1 MSVQTP
7 HFLLYSQATP
17 SALAAIEGESGR
29 WRFVLESADGAPP
42 LEAEDEEPETSAERL
57 KLLAIVRGLEA
68 LEQPS
73 RVTLVSPGPTISRG
87 IRYGLAQW
95 RENGWQ
101 WERYGKLLPVKNCDL
116 WQRSE
121 RAAAIHDV
129 VCRERTGA
137 LADDLDTVC
146 HEARPGTRSDE
157 RMASPPRVVHREH
170 RGRQLRID
178 IPGGAATEPGREN
191 AATRPRRAVP
201 SPRPGFAR
209 RLLSAVRLA
218 ASLVA
223 SSVAKSELR

>member
-1 MSVQTP
+1 MSVRAP

-29 WRFVLESADGAPP
+29 WRFVLESADGTPA

-73 RVTLVSPGPTISRG
+73 RVTLVAPGPTISRG

-101 WERYGKLLPVKNCDL
+101 WERYGQLSPVKNCDL
-116 WQRSE
+116 WQRIE
-121 RAAAIHDV
+121 RAAAIHEV
-129 VCRERTGA
+129 VCRERTSA
-137 LADDLDTVC
+137 TADDLD
-146 HEARPGTRSDE
+146 ESRREPPAG
-157 RMASPPRVVHREH
+157 PRVIQRQH

-178 IPGGAATEPGREN
+178 IPAGPAEEPGRGN
-191 AATRPRRAVP
+191 AASRPRRAVP
-201 SPRPGFAR
+201 PPRTGLVS
-209 RLLSAVRLA
+209 RLLAALRLA

-223 SSVAKSELR
+223 SSLAKSELR

>member
-73 RVTLVSPGPTISRG
+73 RVTLVAPGSTISRG

-101 WERYGKLLPVKNCDL
+101 WERYGKLSPVKNCDL
-116 WQRSE
+116 WQRIE
-121 RAAAIHDV
+121 RATAIHEV
-129 VCRERTGA
+129 ECRERGTA
-137 LADDLDTVC
+137 LSDDLA
-146 HEARPGTRSDE
+146 HSRPATRPSNE
-157 RMASPPRVVHREH
+157 RSISRQH

-178 IPGGAATEPGREN
+178 IPRSAAGESTSDS
-191 AATRPRRAVP
+191 AASRRRRHALP
-201 SPRPGFAR
+201 SRPGVVG
-209 RLLSAVRLA
+209 RLLSAVSFV
-218 ASLVA
+218 ASLLA
-223 SSVAKSELR
+223 STVAKSELR

>member
-1 MSVQTP
+1 MSVRAP

-29 WRFVLESADGAPP
+29 WRFVLESADGTPA

-101 WERYGKLLPVKNCDL
+101 WERYGQLSPVKNCDL
-116 WQRSE
+116 WQRIE
-121 RAAAIHDV
+121 RATAIHEI
-129 VCRERTGA
+129 VCRERTA
-137 LADDLDTVC
+137 TADDLDESRREITS
-146 HEARPGTRSDE
+146 E
-157 RMASPPRVVHREH
+157 PRVIQRQH

-178 IPGGAATEPGREN
+178 IPGGGIPGGAAEQRPGN
-191 AATRPRRAVP
+191 AANRPRRAVP
-201 SPRPGFAR
+201 PPPPGLVGW
-209 RLLSAVRLA
+209 LLAALRLA

-223 SSVAKSELR
+223 NSLAKSELR

>member
-73 RVTLVSPGPTISRG
+73 RVTLVAPGPTISRG

-101 WERYGKLLPVKNCDL
+101 WERYGKLSPVKNCDL
-116 WQRSE
+116 WQRIE
-121 RAAAIHDV
+121 RAAAIHEV
-129 VCRERTGA
+129 VCRERASA
-137 LADDLDTVC
+137 LADDLDTACPEVRP
-146 HEARPGTRSDE
+146 EARP
-157 RMASPPRVVHREH
+157 ASPPRVIQRQH

-178 IPGGAATEPGREN
+178 IPHGAASESSQGS
-191 AATRPRRAVP
+191 AAVRPK
-201 SPRPGFAR
+201 RPLPPPPAGLLS
-209 RLLSAVRLA
+209 RLLAALRLA

-223 SSVAKSELR
+223 SSFAKSELR